1 MESSGGRRDAGDTAD
16 SSGVISADKIRS
28 SDMGEQV
35 KELFNWARRRKIMA
49 SFFVAFTLVT
59 GIMIGSVISGR
70 VSAMKSFSG
79 TNATPL
85 VVPDPIP
92 SASSFSA
99 IVNRVE
105 PAVVN
110 IATTQVLEKKPNGK
124 KRLYTLPNKPKPDQN
139 PNEDDDPM
147 QDFFDRFFDGRQDG
161 PPQAERSLGSGVIV
175 DKRGYILTNNH
186 VIENATK
193 IQVQLNNDTARY
205 TAKVIGADDDTD
217 LAVIKIEVSKELPV
231 AKLGNS
237 EGVQVGDWVLAIGS
251 PFGLQATV
259 TAGIISAKDR
269 GGLGL
274 AKQFQ
279 RFLQTDA
286 AINPGNSGG
295 PLVDL
300 AGQVIGINTAIITG
314 SRGYEGVGF
323 ALPSNTAIA
332 VYNQLI
338 ANGRVTRGSIGV
350 SFQEDLGTNPITLK
364 SLGAPHGVVIEGV
377 EPGSPAEKAGLKGG
391 DVITSVNGQ
400 PIKTGNDLVNP
411 IAQATIGSKVKLSFI
426 RDRTQKETT
435 ATVEDRTHVFP
446 NTAGRMGDQ
455 PGEVAPS
462 EFGLRVDNL
471 SKDRAQRFGMEGI
484 KGVIVTDVDPASFAS
499 DDLGF
504 TRGDVIAEINHSPIT
519 SVEDYRAAVTKLKPG
534 ENVVFKVLRRQ
545 DSDRILTVFLSG
557 VVPAEGQQ

>member
-1 MESSGGRRDAGDTAD
+1 
-16 SSGVISADKIRS
+16 
-28 SDMGEQV
+28 MGEQV
-35 KELFNWARRRKIMA
+35 KELFVWARRRKILA
-49 SFFVAFTLVT
+49 SFFVGLTLLV
-59 GIMIGSVISGR
+59 GILIGSLISGR
-70 VSAMKSFSG
+70 VSAMKGFAG
-79 TNATPL
+79 TDAAKL
-85 VVPDPIP
+85 SVPDPIP
-92 SASSFSA
+92 SASSFSG

-110 IATTQVLEKKPNGK
+110 IATTQVLERKGKNYRYHAKPN
-124 KRLYTLPNKPKPDQN
+124 N
-139 PNEDDDPM
+139 PNNDEDDPM
-147 QDFFDRFFDGRQDG
+147 QDFFDRFFDGRQDA

-193 IQVQLNNDTARY
+193 IQVQLNNDTTRY
-205 TAKVIGADDDTD
+205 TAKVVGADDDTD
-217 LAVIKIEVSKELPV
+217 LAVIKIDANKELPT

-237 EGVQVGDWVLAIGS
+237 DGVQVGDWVLAIGS

-323 ALPSNTAIA
+323 ALPSNTAIN
-332 VYNQLI
+332 VYNQI
-338 ANGRVTRGSIGV
+338 VANGRVTRGSIGV
-350 SFQEDLGTNPITLK
+350 TFQEDLGTNPITLQ
-364 SLGAPHGVVIEGV
+364 SLGAPYGVVIEGV

-391 DVITSVNGQ
+391 DVITSVNGA
-400 PIKTGNDLVNP
+400 PVKTGNDLVNP
-411 IAQATIGSKVKLSFI
+411 IAQAQIGSKVKLTYV
-426 RDRTQKETT
+426 RDRSQKETT
-435 ATVEDRTHVFP
+435 ASVEDRTHVFP
-446 NTAGRMGDQ
+446 TTAGRI
-455 PGEVAPS
+455 GEQSGEPAPV
-462 EFGLRVDNL
+462 EFGLHVD
-471 SKDRAQRFGMEGI
+471 SMTKERAQRFGMENAA
-484 KGVIVTDVDPASFAS
+484 KGVIVTDVEPASFAS

-504 TRGDVIAEINHSPIT
+504 NRGDVISEINHEAIT
-519 SVEDYRAAVTKLKPG
+519 SLDDYRNAIAKLKPG
-534 ENVVFKVLRRQ
+534 QNVVFKVLRRQ
-545 DSDRILTVFLSG
+545 DSDRTLTVYLSG
-557 VVPAEGQQ
+557 VVPAAESQQQ

>member
-1 MESSGGRRDAGDTAD
+1 
-16 SSGVISADKIRS
+16 
-28 SDMGEQV
+28 MGEQV

-85 VVPDPIP
+85 TVPDPIP
-92 SASSFSA
+92 SASSFST

-110 IATTQVLEKKPNGK
+110 IATTQVLERKSNSK
-124 KRLYTLPNKPKPDQN
+124 KRLIQPNKPKSDGN
-139 PNEDDDPM
+139 PNEDEDPM

-217 LAVIKIEVSKELPV
+217 LAVIKIETNKDLPI

-279 RFLQTDA
+279 RFIQTDA

-323 ALPSNTAIA
+323 ALPSNTAIS

-338 ANGRVTRGSIGV
+338 SNGRVTRGSIGV
-350 SFQEDLGTNPITLK
+350 KFEEELGTNPITLK
-364 SLGAPHGVVIEGV
+364 SLGAPYGVVIEGV
-377 EPGSPAEKAGLKGG
+377 EPGSPDRK
-391 DVITSVNGQ
+391 SV
-400 PIKTGNDLVNP
+400 V
-411 IAQATIGSKVKLSFI
+411 
-426 RDRTQKETT
+426 
-435 ATVEDRTHVFP
+435 
-446 NTAGRMGDQ
+446 
-455 PGEVAPS
+455 
-462 EFGLRVDNL
+462 
-471 SKDRAQRFGMEGI
+471 
-484 KGVIVTDVDPASFAS
+484 
-499 DDLGF
+499 
-504 TRGDVIAEINHSPIT
+504 
-519 SVEDYRAAVTKLKPG
+519 
-534 ENVVFKVLRRQ
+534 
-545 DSDRILTVFLSG
+545 
-557 VVPAEGQQ
+557 